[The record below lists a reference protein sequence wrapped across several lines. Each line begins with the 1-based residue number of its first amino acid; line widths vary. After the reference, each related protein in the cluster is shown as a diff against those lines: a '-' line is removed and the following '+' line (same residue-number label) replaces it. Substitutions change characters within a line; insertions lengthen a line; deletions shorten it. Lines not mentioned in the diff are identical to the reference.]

1 MAIIFGL
8 GSGRLWAE
16 LFVLEHKGCGWSPSH
31 GLFICGL
38 KEVTHTAHKS

>member
-16 LFVLEHKGCGWSPSH
+16 LFVIERKGCGWSPSH
-31 GLFICGL
+31 GLFIYGL
-38 KEVTHTAHKS
+38 KEVTHSK